1 MTDNFIDWNKR
12 ILTIEHLRLD
22 INNPRFSYQSTEK
35 MNQTQIVIY
44 LIDNYDVYDLA
55 KDIAY
60 NGYMLGEEPVVCKEN
75 DAFVVLEGNRRMA
88 ACKVLLSPRKYL
100 SSLRANIIEQA
111 NFKIEK
117 MECHLAP
124 NRIAANK
131 LIYRRHNGIPVKRW
145 SKISQDAYLNNLIS
159 IERVNI
165 EEINKELN
173 VTPSEVRKALRR
185 YNAHQLAI
193 KLFQSFPF
201 ELKQIAQEDFPITN
215 LERFYESE
223 KGSQFL
229 GLSFSANGKIKRHI
243 LSKDFNDRFTFIIRE
258 ILNDKLNSRIFNG
271 DKDKE
276 EYFKTISDLFCL
288 NPENLPEAEFVEDEH
303 DPEVLDPNTLEP
315 QSPKN
320 GKSSNGS
327 SNTKLFGDV
336 DWFTG
341 INRID
346 SIYNSLQKVNHK
358 SNLDM
363 IAISFRCYLEMIVY
377 QYLKKNDS
385 INTICEFENE
395 KINKENTKKYEKGKR
410 YIIDKFTITE
420 EEIIEN
426 ELKGIL
432 NVFEKR
438 NINFSP
444 NLLKMLQYIATSIA
458 LLPDQKQREALQHLL
473 NQSSSIV
480 NLKGLNLL
488 IHNEN
493 YNISVEELK
502 TTALNLLPLLK
513 HINIELKNEE

>member
-1 MTDNFIDWNKR
+1 MTDNFTNWSKR
-12 ILTIEHLRLD
+12 ILTIEHLKLD

-75 DAFVVLEGNRRMA
+75 EAFVVLEGNRRIA

-117 MECHLAP
+117 MECHVAP

-159 IERVNI
+159 IEHVNI

-223 KGSQFL
+223 KGAQFL
-229 GLSFSANGKIKRHI
+229 GLSFNSNGKIKRHI
-243 LSKDFNDRFTFIIRE
+243 LLKDFNERYIFIIRE
-258 ILNDKLNSRIFNG
+258 ILNDRLNSRIFNG

-276 EYFKTISDLFCL
+276 EYFKIIGDLFSL
-288 NPENLPEAEFVEDEH
+288 NPENLPEAEFIEDEH
-303 DPEVLDPNTLEP
+303 ESEVVEQNTSESQP
-315 QSPKN
+315 SKN
-320 GKSSNGS
+320 GKPNNGS

-336 DWFTG
+336 DWHTG

-363 IAISFRCYLEMIVY
+363 VAISFRCYLEMIVY
-377 QYLKKNDS
+377 QYLKKNEYIS
-385 INTICEFENE
+385 TICEIENE
-395 KINKENTKKYEKGKR
+395 KINKENTKKYEKGKK
-410 YIIDKFTITE
+410 YIIDKFTVAE

-426 ELKGIL
+426 ELRGVL

-438 NINFSP
+438 DVNFSP
-444 NLLKMLQYIATSIA
+444 NLSKMLQYIASSGA
-458 LLPDQKQREALQHLL
+458 SLPDQKQREALQHLL
-473 NQSSSIV
+473 NQNSSII

-502 TTALNLLPLLK
+502 TTSLNLLPLLK
-513 HINIELKNEE
+513 YINIELKNEE